1 MTDTS
6 SSRNPTQ
13 GSRVFLMVRFTL
25 IIVLKPHTPLL
36 VLDSHQLNYPL
47 ALPWVLPGDILK
59 ALASAE
65 AIIVEVILIH
75 SSIELLG

>member
-1 MTDTS
+1 M
-6 SSRNPTQ
+6 
-13 GSRVFLMVRFTL
+13 

-75 SSIELLG
+75 SSNPLP

>member
-1 MTDTS
+1 MVKLGGFK
-6 SSRNPTQ
+6 NE
-13 GSRVFLMVRFTL
+13 VLVRFTL

-59 ALASAE
+59 ALALAKVSFYR
-65 AIIVEVILIH
+65 
-75 SSIELLG
+75 LGPSLYGWP

>member
-1 MTDTS
+1 MLIKYLLQI
-6 SSRNPTQ
+6 NYLLP
-13 GSRVFLMVRFTL
+13 VKFTL

-59 ALASAE
+59 ALAK
-65 AIIVEVILIH
+65 IISEENYGFELVIPSVTLYQ
-75 SSIELLG
+75 